1 MWVQTLV
8 LFATAFAA
16 TSASPSGAST
26 VADRLYIFNN
36 NSYCG
41 GDKWTCVNKPLGVSL
56 TSTHCSLCTL
66 ASIKENNG
74 CPELPS
80 HVSIVMHTFVSLD

>member
-56 TSTHCSLCTL
+56 TSTHCSLV
-66 ASIKENNG
+66 
-74 CPELPS
+74 
-80 HVSIVMHTFVSLD
+80 HVSLDQREQRMPRAAIACVDCYAHLR

>member
-1 MWVQTLV
+1 MLVTGRIAGAAASVAMWVQTLV

-16 TSASPSGAST
+16 TSAAPSGAST

-41 GDKWTCVNKPLGVSL
+41 GDKWTCVNNPLGVSL
-56 TSTHCSLCTL
+56 HDLNTL
-66 ASIKENNG
+66 FTRAR
-74 CPELPS
+74 
-80 HVSIVMHTFVSLD
+80 